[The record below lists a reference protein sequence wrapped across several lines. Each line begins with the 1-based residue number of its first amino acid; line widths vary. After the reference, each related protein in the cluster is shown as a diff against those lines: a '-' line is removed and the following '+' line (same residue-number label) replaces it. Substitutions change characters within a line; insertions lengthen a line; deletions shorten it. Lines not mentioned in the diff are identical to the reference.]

1 MAEPTVIEPPVAGMP
16 PGTVIET
23 LEELSAL
30 PGHSVVLVRSEMQ
43 PHFRTAWT
51 LSIIYGVRT
60 WHSSSWRADPSDKE
74 LFSGAKEPIILLY
87 KPLEQFG
94 IGSLYEKG
102 WLDSHKPVT
111 IHGSLPAAIEA
122 LGAALD
128 SDPNAVLTHR
138 IHPGPW
144 QLHEH

>member
-1 MAEPTVIEPPVAGMP
+1 MAESITEPSVAGML
-16 PGTVIET
+16 PGTTIET
-23 LEELSAL
+23 LEELAAL
-30 PGHSVVLVRSEMQ
+30 PKHSVVLVRSETQ
-43 PHFRTAWT
+43 PYFRTAWT

-74 LFSGAKEPIILLY
+74 LFDGAKEPIILLY

-111 IHGSLPAAIEA
+111 VHDSLPAALQA
-122 LGAALD
+122 LTTALD
-128 SDPNAVLTHR
+128 SDPDAVLTHR
-138 IHPGPW
+138 LHPGPW
-144 QLHEH
+144 QLHEA

>member
-1 MAEPTVIEPPVAGMP
+1 MSETPLIEPSVTGML
-16 PGTVIET
+16 PGTPIES
-23 LEELSAL
+23 LEELAAL
-30 PGHSVVLVRSEMQ
+30 PQYSVVLVRSEVQ

-60 WHSSSWRADPSDKE
+60 WHSSSWRADPSDQE
-74 LFSGAKEPIILLY
+74 LFDGAKEPIILLY

-111 IHGSLPAAIEA
+111 VHDSLPQALEA
-122 LGAALD
+122 LGAALE
-128 SDPNAVLTHR
+128 SDPNAAVTHR
-138 IHPGPW
+138 IHPGRW
-144 QLHEH
+144 QLHEA